1 MEYQNTAFKDLIIC
15 KPKLLADTR
24 GHFYESFNLKSFEEF
39 AGFSPSFVQDNQS
52 RSRFGVLRGLH
63 FQVGDNAQAK
73 LVRVLEGE
81 VLDVV
86 VDLRKEEPTYGQSF
100 SIQLT
105 AQNRTQLFVPKG
117 MAHGFIT
124 LSENATFAYKCDAYY
139 DKESEKGI
147 AFNDP
152 SLEIDWLLPEK
163 HFLLS
168 KKDQENTTLE
178 QIASKLSF

>member
-1 MEYQNTAFKDLIIC
+1 MEYQKTAFRDLIIC
-15 KPKLLADTR
+15 RPKLLADTR
-24 GHFYESFNLKSFEEF
+24 GYFYESFHLKSFEEF
-39 AGFSPSFVQDNQS
+39 AGFAPFFVQDNQS
-52 RSRFGVLRGLH
+52 RSSFGVLRGLH
-63 FQVGDNAQAK
+63 FQTGEYAQAK

-86 VDLRKEEPTYGQSF
+86 VDLRKDEPTYGQSF

-124 LSENATFAYKCDAYY
+124 LSENATFTYKCDTYY
-139 DKESEKGI
+139 NKENELGI
-147 AFNDP
+147 AYNDT

-163 HFLLS
+163 HFLIS
-168 KKDQENTTLE
+168 KKDKENPTLE
-178 QIASKLSF
+178 QIANQLYF

>member
-1 MEYQNTAFKDLIIC
+1 MEYQKTDFKDLIIC
-15 KPKLLADTR
+15 RPKLFADTR
-24 GHFYESFNLKSFEEF
+24 GHFYESFHLKSFVQF
-39 AGFSPSFVQDNQS
+39 AGFTPHFVQDNQS
-52 RSRFGVLRGLH
+52 RSSFGVLRGLH
-63 FQVGDNAQAK
+63 FQNGENAQAK

-139 DKESEKGI
+139 HKESELGI
-147 AFNDP
+147 AYNDP
-152 SLEIDWLLPEK
+152 SLGIDWLLPEK

-168 KKDQENTTLE
+168 KKDKEHPTLE
-178 QIASKLSF
+178 EIASLLSF